1 VRCVGSDGK
10 PDRDSAGAPA
20 LAQPARTY
28 MMTIDL
34 SRKVLFRPLMFALPL
49 LLAACATGPGSAQ
62 RSRSGAPEQPL
73 QRLTVPQPAPS
84 EDALTNALAAEFAL
98 ANTDLGAAARDY
110 AQAAQASD
118 DPAIAAQA
126 TRVAIAAKQW
136 DAARTTLA
144 RWEQL
149 KPNDS
154 GIHQVRALLALHDD
168 KIDDAYQDLLAL
180 AREPEAR
187 GWRTIAQTLL
197 DAPEREQAG
206 VLLERLATP
215 ELLGGKVETWIAA
228 SQLAQRLQRKPLAQ
242 TLADKTVAKF
252 ASADAYAWAAQLKFQ
267 NGERDAAR
275 ALFRQA
281 VQHDPKNVHLRAS
294 YAALLGEL
302 GDYAEA
308 VRVLTQGPQDDYTYA
323 ARAAY
328 AARADDKTLLDPL
341 YKELKAAPPP
351 RSGARLNLLG
361 ELAELLDQKS
371 EALAWYEQVPG
382 EDEHWFESRMRST
395 LLLDGQG
402 KSADALTLVHELEA
416 RAGDDAKQLGDVFLL
431 EGEIVAK
438 HNKDE
443 RAIAVYDR
451 GLKALPDDTRLLYA
465 RALLEDELNK
475 VDAAV
480 RDLRRVLELKPND
493 ADAMNALGY
502 TLADRT
508 DKKDEALLLIQRA
521 MALKPGEPAIIDSLG
536 WVQYRLGNL
545 DQALTQ
551 LKQAY
556 QKQPDAEIAA
566 HLGEVLWAAGQKDEA
581 RKVWEQGRK
590 KDAANK
596 VLLDT
601 IKRLSS

>member
-1 VRCVGSDGK
+1 
-10 PDRDSAGAPA
+10 
-20 LAQPARTY
+20 
-28 MMTIDL
+28 MMTSDTLRKARRL
-34 SRKVLFRPLMFALPL
+34 SFLLPL
-49 LLAACATGPGSAQ
+49 LLAACASGPGTAQ
-62 RSRSGAPEQPL
+62 RSRSGAPPQPL
-73 QRLTVPQPAPS
+73 ERLNVPQPAPS

-126 TRVAIAAKQW
+126 TRVSIAAKQW
-136 DAARTTLA
+136 EAARKTLA

-154 GIHQVRALLALHDD
+154 GIHQARALLALHDQNV
-168 KIDDAYQDLLAL
+168 DDAYQDLLAL
-180 AREPEAR
+180 AHEPEAR
-187 GWRTIAQTLL
+187 GWRIIAQTLL

-215 ELLGGKVETWIAA
+215 ELLGGKVEIWIAA

-242 TLADKTVAKF
+242 SLADKAVAKF
-252 ASADAYAWAAQLKFQ
+252 ANADAFAWAAQLKFQ

-275 ALFRQA
+275 ALFKEA
-281 VQHDPKNVHLRAS
+281 VQHDPKNMHLRAS

-302 GDYAEA
+302 GDYPEA
-308 VRVLTQGPQDDYTYA
+308 ARVLTQGPQDDYTYA

-328 AARADDKTLLDPL
+328 AARADDKTLIEPL
-341 YKELKAAPPP
+341 YKELKAVPPP
-351 RSGARLNLLG
+351 RTGARANLLG
-361 ELAELLDQKS
+361 ELAELLERKA
-371 EALAWYEQVPG
+371 EALEWYKQVPG
-382 EDEHWFESRMRST
+382 EDEHWFEAQMRSA

-402 KSADALTLVHELEA
+402 KTADALTLIHELEA
-416 RAGDDAKQLGDVFLL
+416 RSGDDAKQLGDVFLL
-431 EGEIVAK
+431 EGEILSK
-438 HNKDE
+438 HKKDE
-443 RAIAVYDR
+443 HVVAVYER

-465 RALLEDELNK
+465 RALLEDELNN

-508 DKKDEALLLIQRA
+508 EKKDEALLLIQRA
-521 MALKPGEPAIIDSLG
+521 MALKPGEPAIIDSMG
-536 WVQYRLGNL
+536 WVQYRMGNL
-545 DQALTQ
+545 EQAIVQ
-551 LKQAY
+551 LKQAF

-566 HLGEVLWAAGQKDEA
+566 HLGEVLWTAGQKDEA

-601 IKRLSS
+601 MKRLSS

>member
-1 VRCVGSDGK
+1 MT
-10 PDRDSAGAPA
+10 SAPFHK
-20 LAQPARTY
+20 ARRFS
-28 MMTIDL
+28 L
-34 SRKVLFRPLMFALPL
+34 LLLPL
-49 LLAACATGPGSAQ
+49 LLAACANGPGAAKHPSNAQ
-62 RSRSGAPEQPL
+62 EQPL
-73 QRLTVPQPAPS
+73 QRLNVPQPAPS

-136 DAARTTLA
+136 DAARKTLV

-149 KPNDS
+149 KPDDS
-154 GIHQVRALLALHDD
+154 GIHQARALLALHDE
-168 KIDDAYQDLLAL
+168 KVDDAYQDLLAL

-206 VLLERLATP
+206 ALLERLTTP
-215 ELLGGKVETWIAA
+215 DLLGGKVETWIAV
-228 SQLAQRLQRKPLAQ
+228 SQLAQRLDRKPLAQ
-242 TLADKTVAKF
+242 SLADKAVTKF
-252 ASADAYAWAAQLKFQ
+252 ANADAYAWAAQLKFQ
-267 NGERDAAR
+267 NGDRNAAR
-275 ALFRQA
+275 ALFREA

-328 AARADDKTLLDPL
+328 AARANDKTLIEPL
-341 YKELKAAPPP
+341 YKELKAVPPP
-351 RSGARLNLLG
+351 HSGARANLLG
-361 ELAELLDQKS
+361 ELAELLERKA
-371 EALAWYEQVPG
+371 EALEWYKQVPG
-382 EDEHWFESRMRST
+382 EDEHWFEAQMRSA
-395 LLLDGQG
+395 LLLDGEG
-402 KSADALTLVHELEA
+402 RSADALTLVHELEA
-416 RAGDDAKQLGDVFLL
+416 RSGDDAKQLGDVFLL
-431 EGEIVAK
+431 EGEIISK
-438 HNKDE
+438 HNKDQQVV
-443 RAIAVYDR
+443 AVYDR

-465 RALLEDELNK
+465 RALLEDELNN

-480 RDLRRVLELKPND
+480 SDLRRVLELKPND

-521 MALKPGEPAIIDSLG
+521 LALKPGEPAIIDSMG

-545 DQALTQ
+545 DQALMQ
-551 LKQAY
+551 LKLAY

-596 VLLDT
+596 ILLDT